1 MKTIRITGLA
11 ALLFAAA
18 CNSNG
23 EGEASDDTASSNI
36 TNVQNVNGNL
46 PDTSNSMNLDAG
58 DTTSSTQDT
67 IPR

>member
-1 MKTIRITGLA
+1 MV
-11 ALLFAAA
+11 LLFAAA

-23 EGEASDDTASSNI
+23 EGEDSDDTASSNI

-46 PDTSNSMNLDAG
+46 PDTTNSMNLDAG